1 MARKK
6 VLEDYKKNKKKYLAP
21 MNHLLQD
28 RGWTVNAVEISHRYE
43 IIPEIIWIAILHEK
57 IGIELAS
64 EILPE
69 LLKIG
74 ISHKQTEK
82 SRLSCFASSWKFI
95 DLSGSFVQEL
105 EEAGF
110 VEIFSTALSGFI
122 HLFPESAISC
132 LVHKK
137 QTYEIG
143 ELQLIKELVNKL
155 SDSSSEETIFAMAS
169 VVYPAVINGLHQV
182 DKSIDISPKKL
193 LDYPDTFDSQRI
205 ASFLRNSIR
214 MLYGN
219 SLKGNDNLENRY
231 FWKRCLELEP
241 CKLKSLDDE

>member
-1 MARKK
+1 MAKK
-6 VLEDYKKNKKKYLAP
+6 VLKDYKKNKKKYLAP

-74 ISHKQTEK
+74 ILHRQTERSK
-82 SRLSCFASSWKFI
+82 ISCFASSWKFI
-95 DLSGSFVQEL
+95 DLSGSFVKEMEESGFL
-105 EEAGF
+105 E
-110 VEIFSTALSGFI
+110 ILSSALSGFI

-132 LVHKK
+132 LVLKK

-143 ELQLIKELVNKL
+143 ELQLVKKLVRRL
-155 SDSSSEETIFAMAS
+155 SDSSSEETIYAMAS
-169 VVYPAVINGLHQV
+169 VVYPAVINGLYQV
-182 DKSIDISPKKL
+182 EKSIDIPPKKL
-193 LDYPDTFDSQRI
+193 LGYPDTFDSQWI
-205 ASFLRNSIR
+205 ASFLRNSIK

-219 SLKGNDNLENRY
+219 SLKGNYNLENRY

-241 CKLKSLDDE
+241 CKIKSLDDE